1 MRRGALNINRET
13 AAGLRAA
20 LVGAV
25 PLRRPPL
32 CRAAKAF
39 TRITTGVPRLDS
51 LAAAAAHSHCICT
64 SLIGGA
70 PGGRGRAYAAR
81 HRACGPLAVRQQP
94 PRSDAAQL
102 ALHYN
107 GRPAR
112 QPSPAQCR
120 PDPCTQASLVQP
132 RPSRIVC
139 KAPAGRAQPERGA
152 QIVEHS
158 RLSYSAS
165 PRLEGVAQ
173 RYARGTC

>member
-81 HRACGPLAVRQQP
+81 HRACGPLAVGPQP
-94 PRSDAAQL
+94 PRSDAARL
-102 ALHYN
+102 ALHATA
-107 GRPAR
+107 AR
-112 QPSPAQCR
+112 RCGPRLVAL
-120 PDPCTQASLVQP
+120 SLSAVL
-132 RPSRIVC
+132 RSR
-139 KAPAGRAQPERGA
+139 KTLGFRTAPAEAWWA
-152 QIVEHS
+152 L
-158 RLSYSAS
+158 LSATQHAIDVSTSSANTWR
-165 PRLEGVAQ
+165 PTLD
-173 RYARGTC
+173 